1 MARLEPGALWISPH
15 LDDAALSGGGAIA
28 SAVQAGLRQRVLT
41 ACTRAPDPQT
51 LSPLAAELHRRW
63 GLAPGRV
70 LAARE
75 AEDRRALAVLGAEQR
90 GLGLLDAVYR
100 CPEHYRDLETLLGS
114 PAPSDPLLNELRA
127 ALEPELRAWPQARIY
142 APLGVGG
149 HVDHQQ
155 AFLLGL
161 ELAHAG
167 REVRFYED
175 LPYVLRAGELERRM
189 EGLGVTLVP
198 ELVDVSAAIAA
209 KIAAIAAYQSQL
221 SSLFGSAEAMPAA
234 VSSYAR
240 AVGREVGL
248 RYAERHFKLATS
260 PSPGASR

>member
-1 MARLEPGALWISPH
+1 MARAELGALWISPH

-51 LSPLAAELHRRW
+51 LSPFAAELHRRW
-63 GLAPGRV
+63 GLAPERV
-70 LAARE
+70 LAARQ
-75 AEDRRALAVLGAEQR
+75 AEDQRALAVLGAEQR
-90 GLGLLDAVYR
+90 ALDLLDAVYR
-100 CPEHYRDLETLLGS
+100 CPGHYRDMETLLGS
-114 PAPSDPLLNELRA
+114 PAHSDPFLGELRA
-127 ALEPELRAWPQARIY
+127 AIEPELRAWPQARIY

-161 ELAHAG
+161 ELARGG

-189 EGLGVTLVP
+189 ERLGVSLVP
-198 ELVDVSAAIAA
+198 ELVDISAAIEA
-209 KIAAIAAYQSQL
+209 KIAGIMAYQSQL
-221 SSLFGSAEAMPAA
+221 SSLFGSAEAMPEA

-240 AVGREVGL
+240 AVGAALGL
-248 RYAERHFKLATS
+248 RYAERQFRLSAS